1 MGAWMDG
8 ESETV
13 NDIRRTAVLA
23 RDEAIAAGVLS
34 VGAHSYGEPTVL
46 MHRPGNAAKVRVGKY
61 CSIAA
66 GVRFMVGGNHRTD
79 RVTTYPMRLKFGDF
93 APNPAAATKGDIV
106 IGHDVWIGLDVRI
119 LSGVTIG
126 NGAVI
131 GADAT
136 VGGDVRPYAVV
147 VGNPARE
154 VRRRFSADVVEA
166 LQRIAW
172 WDWPEEAIRSR
183 VDQLCSSDVEAFARR
198 YDPISSPAS
207 SSSDSA

>member
-1 MGAWMDG
+1 MDD
-8 ESETV
+8 V
-13 NDIRRTAVLA
+13 RRTAVLS
-23 RDEAIAAGVLS
+23 RDEAITAGVLS
-34 VGAHSYGEPTVL
+34 VGAHSYGNPAVL
-46 MHRPGNAAKVRVGKY
+46 MHRPGSPAKVRIGKY

-66 GVRFMVGGNHRTD
+66 GVRLMIGGNHRTNW
-79 RVTTYPMRLKFGDF
+79 VSTYPLRRKFGEFVPD
-93 APNPAAATKGDIV
+93 PAAMTKGDIV
-106 IGHDVWIGLDVRI
+106 VGHDVWIGLDVRI

-154 VRRRFSADVVEA
+154 VRRRFPDDVVEA

-172 WDWPEEAIRSR
+172 WDWPEETIRSR
-183 VDQLCSSDVEAFARR
+183 VDQLCNSDVEAFARR
-198 YDPISSPAS
+198 YDPAASPAS